1 MTVAAD
7 RAALLAALRARRDL
21 ADWSMRVV
29 TTQRAWRR
37 LGELAGRGTATGA
50 TLTVT
55 LHRDGPAGRG
65 TASFTVAAGADA
77 RPLLAQAVARADAAL
92 GPSWASQA
100 PAAPARVDTSDPE
113 VAADP
118 VAAVDALIAA
128 LTTAAAPAALTTA
141 DVTAEVADVE
151 LVTRRAQRAAWRETA
166 VTVAA
171 TLADGAAI
179 DVRARRAAELD
190 LAGALTRART
200 TPPAAPLAPGRY
212 PVVLTAAALLHGD
225 RGLLAAFVAQADPRL
240 ERQGLVR
247 YRPGQAIGA
256 GATLT
261 LTSDGT
267 LPFGWYSAPLG
278 ARGEAVRRF
287 PLVNRG
293 VAVGLGL
300 DDREA
305 ALRGELP
312 NGGVRGLVIP
322 PGDAEDDELRADAL
336 MIDALDW
343 LEVEPTTGW
352 FRAGFGGGTLRGDAI
367 DLLGRARTS
376 RSVWSTPTY
385 RGPALWHLGP
395 VAVD

>member
-1 MTVAAD
+1 VTVAAD
-7 RAALLAALRARRDL
+7 RAAVLAALRARRDL
-21 ADWSMRVV
+21 ADWSVRVV

-37 LGELAGRGTATGA
+37 LGELAGAGTATGA
-50 TLTVT
+50 TLVVAI
-55 LHRDGPAGRG
+55 HRDGPAGRG
-65 TASFTVAAGADA
+65 SASFTVTAGADA
-77 RPLLAQAVARADAAL
+77 RPLLALAVARAAAAL
-92 GPSWASQA
+92 GPSWSSPA
-100 PAAPARVDTSDPE
+100 PAAPARVDT
-113 VAADP
+113 ADP
-118 VAAVDALIAA
+118 DVAGSPTAAVEALVAELAA
-128 LTTAAAPAALTTA
+128 AAAPAALTAA

-151 LVTRRAQRAAWRETA
+151 VVTRREQRAAWRETA
-166 VTVAA
+166 LAVTA
-171 TLADGAAI
+171 TLADGATL
-179 DVRARRAAELD
+179 DVRARRAPELE
-190 LAGALTRART
+190 LAAAIARARAAT
-200 TPPAAPLAPGRY
+200 TRAPLAPGRY
-212 PVVLTAAALLHGD
+212 PVALTAAALLHGD

-247 YRPGQAIGA
+247 YRPGQPIGA

-278 ARGEAVRRF
+278 LHGEAVRRF

-293 VAVGLGL
+293 VAVGLGF

-322 PGDAEDDELRADAL
+322 PGTDDEATLRADAVV
-336 MIDALDW
+336 IDALDW

-352 FRAGFGGGTLRGDAI
+352 FRAGVGGATLRGDAI

-376 RSVWSTPTY
+376 ATTWTTPTY

-395 VAVD
+395 VTVD

>member
-1 MTVAAD
+1 MTVAAVL
-7 RAALLAALRARRDL
+7 AAVLGALRARRDL
-21 ADWSMRVV
+21 ADWSLRVV

-37 LGELAGRGTATGA
+37 LGDLAGRGTATGA

-55 LHRDGPAGRG
+55 LHRDAPAGRG
-65 TASFTVAAGADA
+65 TASFTVAAGAAA
-77 RPLLAQAVARADAAL
+77 RTLLALAVARAEAAL
-92 GPSWASQA
+92 GPSWASPA
-100 PAAPARVDTSDPE
+100 PAAPARVDTSDPD

-118 VAAVDALIAA
+118 VGAADALFAA
-128 LTTAAAPAALTTA
+128 LPAGELADA

-166 VTVAA
+166 VTARATLRAPTAA
-171 TLADGAAI
+171 TI
-179 DVRARRAAELD
+179 DARARRAADLD
-190 LAGALTRART
+190 LAGALARARA
-200 TPPAAPLAPGRY
+200 TPTAAPLPPGRY

-247 YRPGQAIGA
+247 YRPGQPIGA

-278 ARGEAVRRF
+278 VHGEAVRRF

-293 VAVGLGL
+293 VAVGLGF

-322 PGDAEDDELRADAL
+322 PGTDDEATLRADAVVL
-336 MIDALDW
+336 DALDW

-352 FRAGFGGGTLRGDAI
+352 FRAGVGGATLRGDAI

-376 RSVWSTPTY
+376 ATVWSTPTY

>member
-7 RAALLAALRARRDL
+7 RAAVLDALRARRDL
-21 ADWSMRVV
+21 ADWSVRVV
-29 TTQRAWRR
+29 TAQRAWRR

-55 LHRDGPAGRG
+55 LHRDAPAGRG

-77 RPLLAQAVARADAAL
+77 RPLLAMAVARADAAL
-92 GPSWASQA
+92 GPSWASPA
-100 PAAPARVDTSDPE
+100 PAAPARVDTSDPD

-118 VAAVDALIAA
+118 AGAVDALLAA
-128 LTTAAAPAALTTA
+128 LPAAELATA

-166 VTVAA
+166 VTARA
-171 TLADGAAI
+171 TLRGAASAAI
-179 DVRARRAAELD
+179 DARARRAADLD
-190 LAGALTRART
+190 LAGALTRARA
-200 TPPAAPLAPGRY
+200 TPTAAPLPPGRY

-256 GATLT
+256 AATLT

-312 NGGVRGLVIP
+312 NGGVRGLVVP
-322 PGDAEDDELRADAL
+322 PGDADDDQLRADGAL
-336 MIDALDW
+336 VIDALDW

>member
-7 RAALLAALRARRDL
+7 RAAVLDALRARREL
-21 ADWSMRVV
+21 ADWSLRVV

-37 LGELAGRGTATGA
+37 LGDLAGRGTATGA

-55 LHRDGPAGRG
+55 LHREAPAGRG

-77 RPLLAQAVARADAAL
+77 RALLALAVARADAAL
-92 GPSWASQA
+92 GPSWASPA
-100 PAAPARVDTSDPE
+100 PAAPARVDTSDPD

-118 VAAVDALIAA
+118 GGAVDALVAA
-128 LTTAAAPAALTTA
+128 LTAADVTTA
-141 DVTAEVADVE
+141 DVTAEVTDVE

-166 VTVAA
+166 VTARA
-171 TLADGAAI
+171 TLSAPAAAVI
-179 DVRARRAAELD
+179 DARARRVADLD
-190 LAGALTRART
+190 LAGALARARA
-200 TPPAAPLAPGRY
+200 TPAAAPLPPGRY

-247 YRPGQAIGA
+247 YRPGQPIGA

-287 PLVNRG
+287 PLVTRG

-322 PGDAEDDELRADAL
+322 PGDLDDDQLRDGAL
-336 MIDALDW
+336 VIDALDW